1 VLTGEGDIGHIF
13 SGRQLVLLCAEFTR
27 KAEAAAHPAKWVSV
41 ACARRSAPADWR
53 FYTADR
59 ILSHMMKLFQAL
71 GQWYRDLVARSLA
84 ELPREQREDI
94 FAFDSALRRNKWPV
108 TFVATGVWLVAA
120 VAFRVT
126 IRNTSWTEAFLLTM
140 FLLVTT
146 GFALM
151 SVWFG
156 HRKFKISLRSFGLVF
171 LLACAGALFGAMIA
185 RWMKLGSLEAVF
197 ADFGSFGSRTLFA
210 GLIAGAVY
218 GGLLLLVLLVRRR
231 TLQKRN
237 EELQRQTEQ
246 ERTARQLA
254 DARLKLMQAQVE
266 PHFLFN
272 TLASVQQLAEGKAPK
287 AAELTRELIAFL
299 RAGLAGLRDDTTT
312 LEREF
317 AMAAAFLAIMKTRM
331 GDRLSYQLELP
342 EALRSR
348 AIPPAMLISL
358 VENAIKHGLEPSTS
372 GGALWIGA
380 REMPNEDSTTL
391 VMEVRDTG
399 LGLGAGGSSTVGGG
413 VGLANV
419 RERLEAIYGERARLQ
434 IEENSPQG
442 VVAMIEITEGK
453 PVEVGTEPIADSYG
467 SVM

>member
-1 VLTGEGDIGHIF
+1 MLSTMNKVIQAI
-13 SGRQLVLLCAEFTR
+13 S
-27 KAEAAAHPAKWVSV
+27 
-41 ACARRSAPADWR
+41 RR
-53 FYTADR
+53 
-59 ILSHMMKLFQAL
+59 
-71 GQWYRDLVARSLA
+71 YRDLEARKLA
-84 ELPREQREDI
+84 ELPPDQWEDI
-94 FAFDSALRRNKWPV
+94 FAFDSALRRNKWTV
-108 TFVATGVWLVAA
+108 TLAAIGVWLVAA
-120 VAFRVT
+120 VAFRLTV
-126 IRNTSWTEAFLLTM
+126 NKASWMEAFLLTL

-146 GFALM
+146 GFALR

-156 HRKFKISLRSFGLVF
+156 HRKLKISLRSFGLVF
-171 LLACAGALFGAMIA
+171 LLASAGAVFGGMIG
-185 RWMKLGSLEAVF
+185 RWAKVGSLEGVF

-218 GGLLLLVLLVRRR
+218 GGLLVLLLRRR

-272 TLASVQQLAEGKAPK
+272 TLASVQQLAEGKAPE
-287 AAELTRELIAFL
+287 AAELTRELITFL

-331 GDRLSYQLELP
+331 GDRLSYELHLP
-342 EALRSR
+342 ELLRSR

-358 VENAIKHGLEPSTS
+358 VENAIKHGLEPSTL
-372 GGALWIGA
+372 GGKLWIGA
-380 REMPNEDSTTL
+380 REMSNEETTTL
-391 VMEVRDTG
+391 VIEVRDTG
-399 LGLGAGGSSTVGGG
+399 LGLGAGVSSTVGGG

-419 RERLEAIYGERARLQ
+419 RERLAAIYGERARLQ
-434 IEENSPQG
+434 IEENSPHG
-442 VVAMIEITEGK
+442 VVAMIEITELK
-453 PVEVGTEPIADSYG
+453 PVTSGTEPMADSCG
-467 SVM
+467 GVM

>member
-1 VLTGEGDIGHIF
+1 MGIRREYSSFGY
-13 SGRQLVLLCAEFTR
+13 
-27 KAEAAAHPAKWVSV
+27 
-41 ACARRSAPADWR
+41 ARWR
-53 FYTADR
+53 FFDANR
-59 ILSHMMKLFQAL
+59 ILSDMNKFFQAVSL
-71 GQWYRDLVARSLA
+71 WYRELEARKLA
-84 ELPREQREDI
+84 KLPRDQREDI
-94 FAFDSALRRNKWPV
+94 LAFDRSVRRNKWKV
-108 TFVATGVWLVAA
+108 LLVAVGLWLVAS
-120 VAFRVT
+120 VAFRATVNNAT
-126 IRNTSWTEAFLLTM
+126 WTEALLLTLL
-140 FLLVTT
+140 LLVTT
-146 GFALM
+146 SFALM

-156 HRKFKISLRSFGLVF
+156 HKKFKISLRSFGIVF
-171 LLACAGALFGAMIA
+171 LLASVGALFGGMTG
-185 RWMKLGSLEAVF
+185 RWMKVGSFEVML
-197 ADFGSFGSRTLFA
+197 ADFGSFNSRVLLA

-218 GGLLLLVLLVRRR
+218 GALLLIVLLVRRR

-272 TLASVQQLAEGKAPK
+272 TLASVQQLAEGKAPE
-287 AAELTRELIAFL
+287 AATLTRELIAFL

-331 GDRLSYQLELP
+331 GERLSFGLNLP
-342 EALRSR
+342 EALRNR
-348 AIPPAMLISL
+348 TVPPAMLISL

-380 REMPNEDSTTL
+380 REVSGDDTTTL
-391 VMEVRDTG
+391 VIEVRDTG
-399 LGLGAGGSSTVGGG
+399 LGLGAGVSSTVGGG

-434 IEENSPQG
+434 IEENSPHG
-442 VVAMIEITEGK
+442 VIAMIEIAETR
-453 PVEVGTEPIADSYG
+453 PVEADTDPVANSSG

>member
-1 VLTGEGDIGHIF
+1 
-13 SGRQLVLLCAEFTR
+13 LCSSF
-27 KAEAAAHPAKWVSV
+27 VY
-41 ACARRSAPADWR
+41 ARWR
-53 FYTADR
+53 FFDANR
-59 ILSHMMKLFQAL
+59 ILSDMNKFFQAVSL
-71 GQWYRDLVARSLA
+71 WYRELEARKLA
-84 ELPREQREDI
+84 KLPRDQREDI
-94 FAFDSALRRNKWPV
+94 LAFDLSVRRNKWKV
-108 TFVATGVWLVAA
+108 LLVAVGLWLVAS
-120 VAFRVT
+120 VAFRATV
-126 IRNTSWTEAFLLTM
+126 NNVNWTEALLLTL

-156 HRKFKISLRSFGLVF
+156 HAKFKISLRSFGFVF
-171 LLACAGALFGAMIA
+171 LLACSGALVGGMIG
-185 RWMKLGSLEAVF
+185 RWMKVGSFEAML
-197 ADFGSFGSRTLFA
+197 ADFGSFNSRVLFA

-218 GGLLLLVLLVRRR
+218 GGLLLIVLLVRKR

-272 TLASVQQLAEGKAPK
+272 TLASVQQLAEGKAPE
-287 AAELTRELIAFL
+287 AAALTRELIAFL
-299 RAGLAGLRDDTTT
+299 RAGLAGLRGDTTT

-317 AMAAAFLAIMKTRM
+317 TMAAAFLAIMKTRM
-331 GDRLSYQLELP
+331 GDRLSYDIDLP
-342 EALRSR
+342 VGLGNRV
-348 AIPPAMLISL
+348 IPPAMLISL

-380 REMPNEDSTTL
+380 REVSGDDTTTL
-391 VMEVRDTG
+391 VIEVRDTG
-399 LGLGAGGSSTVGGG
+399 LGLGAGVSSTVGGG

-419 RERLEAIYGERARLQ
+419 RERLAAIFGERARLQ
-434 IEENSPQG
+434 IEENSPHG
-442 VVAMIEITEGK
+442 VIAMIEITEIR
-453 PVEVGTEPIADSYG
+453 PVEVGTDPVANSSG

>member
-1 VLTGEGDIGHIF
+1 
-13 SGRQLVLLCAEFTR
+13 
-27 KAEAAAHPAKWVSV
+27 
-41 ACARRSAPADWR
+41 
-53 FYTADR
+53 
-59 ILSHMMKLFQAL
+59 
-71 GQWYRDLVARSLA
+71 
-84 ELPREQREDI
+84 
-94 FAFDSALRRNKWPV
+94 
-108 TFVATGVWLVAA
+108 
-120 VAFRVT
+120 
-126 IRNTSWTEAFLLTM
+126 
-140 FLLVTT
+140 
-146 GFALM
+146 
-151 SVWFG
+151 
-156 HRKFKISLRSFGLVF
+156 
-171 LLACAGALFGAMIA
+171 MIA